1 MLQNLDIFDFALEKE
16 DVQMLECMPQ
26 NTWGGEHPDFVIPK
40 AVSNFEQ

>member
-26 NTWGGEHPDFVIPK
+26 NTWGGEPPDFAIPK
-40 AVSNFEQ
+40 AVSNLEQ